1 MGVLERKENM
11 NMLEPMHVV
20 EERATPYATAAD
32 LFKTFTEEMHS
43 LHLLSLLLTA
53 DNDKAE
59 QCFVSAMGE
68 CLEEIGVLMEWTR
81 SRARRAILKY
91 AIRMIMPVPA
101 HADSLSLVGLKPKA
115 TAGTNPLAQ
124 ILALDPFERFVFVIS
139 VLEGR
144 SEQDCAILLRS
155 SRRDIM
161 IARVL
166 ALKRLATSDAAYVQA
181 DELMQA

>member
-1 MGVLERKENM
+1 M
-11 NMLEPMHVV
+11 NMLEPMHFVD
-20 EERATPYATAAD
+20 ERATPYATAAD
-32 LFKTFTEEMHS
+32 LFKTFSEEMHS
-43 LHLLSLLLTA
+43 LYLLSLLLTA
-53 DNDKAE
+53 KNDKAE

-68 CLEEIGVLMEWTR
+68 CLEEIGAVMEWTR

-91 AIRMIMPVPA
+91 AIQMIRPVPQ
-101 HADSLSLVGLKPKA
+101 HADSLSLVGLKPAA
-115 TAGTNPLAQ
+115 TLAENNPLAA
-124 ILALDPFERFVFVIS
+124 ILALDPFERFVLVMSVI
-139 VLEGR
+139 EGR

-166 ALKRLATSDAAYVQA
+166 ALKRLTDWDAFYAHA

>member
-1 MGVLERKENM
+1 M

-20 EERATPYATAAD
+20 DERATPYATAAD

-43 LHLLSLLLTA
+43 LYLLSLLLTA

-59 QCFVSAMGE
+59 RCFVSAMGE
-68 CLEEIGVLMEWTR
+68 CLEDSGVFLEWTR

-91 AIRMIMPVPA
+91 ATRMIMPVPA
-101 HADSLSLVGLKPKA
+101 HADSLTLIGLKPPA
-115 TAGTNPLAQ
+115 APAVHNPLAA

-144 SEQDCAILLRS
+144 SEQDCALLLRS
-155 SRRDIM
+155 SRSHIM
-161 IARVL
+161 MARVL
-166 ALKRLATSDAAYVQA
+166 ALKRLENSDAAYAWA
-181 DELMQA
+181 DESMQA

>member
-1 MGVLERKENM
+1 
-11 NMLEPMHVV
+11 MLEPVLVV
-20 EERATPYATAAD
+20 DERATPYATAVD
-32 LFKTFTEEMHS
+32 LLETFTDQMHS

-53 DNDKAE
+53 DNEKSE

-68 CLEEIGVLMEWTR
+68 CLDEIGAFMEWTR

-91 AIRMIMPVPA
+91 AVRMIMPMPA
-101 HADSLSLVGLKPKA
+101 HADSLSLVGLKPSA
-115 TAGTNPLAQ
+115 TSAENNPLAA

-155 SRRDIM
+155 SRRDVM

-166 ALKRLATSDAAYVQA
+166 ALKRLADSDTFYAHAG
-181 DELMQA
+181 ELMQA

>member
-1 MGVLERKENM
+1 M

-20 EERATPYATAAD
+20 DEAATRYATAAD

-43 LHLLSLLLTA
+43 LYLLSLLLTA

-59 QCFVSAMGE
+59 RCFVSAMGE
-68 CLEEIGVLMEWTR
+68 CLEDSGVFLEWTR
-81 SRARRAILKY
+81 SRARRAILKHS
-91 AIRMIMPVPA
+91 IRMIMPVPA
-101 HADSLSLVGLKPKA
+101 HADSLSLIGLKPPA
-115 TAGTNPLAQ
+115 TSAENNPLAP

-144 SEQDCAILLRS
+144 PEQDCAILLRS
-155 SRRDIM
+155 SRRHIM

-166 ALKRLATSDAAYVQA
+166 ALKRLANSDAFYAQA

>member
-1 MGVLERKENM
+1 MNM
-11 NMLEPMHVV
+11 NMLEPMQVV
-20 EERATPYATAAD
+20 DERATPYATAAD

-43 LHLLSLLLTA
+43 LYLLSLLLTA

-68 CLEEIGVLMEWTR
+68 CLEEIGAFMEWTR

-101 HADSLSLVGLKPKA
+101 HADSLSSIGLKPPA
-115 TAGTNPLAQ
+115 TSAGNNPLAAV
-124 ILALDPFERFVFVIS
+124 LVLDPFERFVFVIS

-166 ALKRLATSDAAYVQA
+166 ALKRLADSDACYAHA

>member
-1 MGVLERKENM
+1 MNM
-11 NMLEPMHVV
+11 NMLDPMHVV
-20 EERATPYATAAD
+20 DEAATPYATAAD

-43 LHLLSLLLTA
+43 LYLLSLLLTA
-53 DNDKAE
+53 DNNKAE

-68 CLEEIGVLMEWTR
+68 CLEDSSIFVEWTR

-91 AIRMIMPVPA
+91 AIRMIMPVTA
-101 HADSLSLVGLKPKA
+101 HADRFSLAGLKTPA
-115 TAGTNPLAQ
+115 RSAGNDPLAA

-144 SEQDCAILLRS
+144 SEQECAILLRS

-166 ALKRLATSDAAYVQA
+166 ALKRLANSDASSIQA
-181 DELMQA
+181 NEWEQA